1 MDNVLVPDP
10 TGALSATKFRIQ
22 RDYVIEQLS
31 TKTPDA
37 PLRDPVLPRAAD
49 AGSDRLQAAAHQEF
63 ANCLAELSI
72 AIQQDVAVG
81 AGKCECFPELL

>member
-1 MDNVLVPDP
+1 M
-10 TGALSATKFRIQ
+10 FRIQ

-37 PLRDPVLPRAAD
+37 TLRDPVLPRAAD

-63 ANCLAELSI
+63 ANCWAELGI
-72 AIQQDVAVG
+72 TIEENVAVG
-81 AGKCECFPELL
+81 AGKCESFAELL